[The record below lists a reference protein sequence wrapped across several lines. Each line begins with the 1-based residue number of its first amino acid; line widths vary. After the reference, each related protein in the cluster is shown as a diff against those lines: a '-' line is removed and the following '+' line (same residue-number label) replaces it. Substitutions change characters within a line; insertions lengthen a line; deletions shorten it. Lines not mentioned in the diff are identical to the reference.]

1 MAALKRLPRLKDI
14 DFQQAKELAKAY
26 STASFKDLSV
36 GTGIPAST
44 LQRMFTDPEY
54 HPGASN
60 IPMLCNAL
68 GNTVMVDW
76 MAEKLD
82 ARLVFNAEA
91 QITEENIQQHVAR
104 VMKEFSEAMQD
115 DAEARMDGIYTVEEL
130 ETLEADFNDVINA
143 AHAARER
150 IRKCRL
156 AKKMDGKHHA

>member
-1 MAALKRLPRLKDI
+1 MALKRLPRLKDI
-14 DFQQAKELAKAY
+14 DFQQAKEFAKAM

-36 GTGIPAST
+36 ATAIPAST

-54 HPGASN
+54 HPGAGN

-82 ARLVFNAEA
+82 ARLVFNSEMNP
-91 QITEENIQQHVAR
+91 TEENVQQHVAR
-104 VMKEFSEAMQD
+104 VMKEFSETLAD
-115 DAEARMDGIYTVEEL
+115 DADARMDGVYTVEEL
-130 ETLEADFNDVINA
+130 EILEADFNDVINA

-150 IRKCRL
+150 IRKLRL
-156 AKKMDGKHHA
+156 EKKMEGKRHG